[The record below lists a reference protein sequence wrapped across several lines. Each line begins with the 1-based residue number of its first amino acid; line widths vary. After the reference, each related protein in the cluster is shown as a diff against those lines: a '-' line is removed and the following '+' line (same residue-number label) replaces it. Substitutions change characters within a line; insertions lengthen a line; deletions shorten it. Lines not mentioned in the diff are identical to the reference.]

1 MTKYEKKYPSR
12 HKPGTY
18 VTVAQWLGELMCE
31 RKALSETKELPRAF
45 WLKIHDDKDLN
56 QHWSKYLKTQT
67 QHAYKLLKEF
77 DEKQIVEAIKSN
89 SKLYS
94 LLPKWV
100 KEYIRTFKVKTIIKH
115 EVAPEEKLQ
124 IKSNPTFRTNLNKK
138 KSILDKLEDL

>member
-1 MTKYEKKYPSR
+1 MNKYEKKYPSR
-12 HKPGTY
+12 HKPGIF

-45 WLKIHDDKDLN
+45 WLKIHEDKQLN
-56 QHWSKYLKTQT
+56 QQWSKYLKTQT

-77 DEKQIVEAIKSN
+77 DEKQIVEAIKAN
-89 SKLYS
+89 SRLYS

-100 KEYIRTFKVKTIIKH
+100 KEYIANFKVKVLPKEPPVDTPKIK
-115 EVAPEEKLQ
+115 E
-124 IKSNPTFRTNLNKK
+124 NPKFRTSLGKK